1 LVVERRIIEA
11 HAHAAYLAAR
21 AGVSPKQSWP
31 DRYVNTE
38 TGKPYKPHHKDE
50 ERFVYSDSPRYLL
63 AKGGEGGGKSVAGII
78 KTLNRLRQGMNG
90 IMVSPDFEHFK
101 KSLWPEF
108 RRWCPANCLIEKD
121 RYRLHNSWEAR
132 QPFELHFQS
141 ESGQISTLYC
151 GGIEDPAGWEGPN
164 VSFAHFDEARRHKTP
179 EAVKVLDGRVRI
191 PGLNGEKPQLYL
203 TSTPRKH
210 WLYDYFGDI
219 QEDDP
224 YLSFKEDALCITL
237 LTEDN
242 EKAGN
247 LSEGYTRQRG
257 QSLTESEKR
266 VRLLAEW
273 EDEEDATRFLDS
285 ILLWDRCEEPLEPM
299 DRHTPLILALDG
311 AYAAKGDV
319 FGGVATS
326 RHPLIDN
333 AVALRAV
340 MAWEAKGSPRD
351 FEQIQDDIKNFCIDW
366 NVIEIVYDPM
376 QLVQMMQ
383 HLKRPSKTKAGRD
396 FKGVITTEFKQ
407 GVDRLASDKQ
417 LLDLVIS
424 RLIGWSKDI
433 TNHELLRKHLDNAD
447 KKLNKDGN
455 LRIVKRAESLKID
468 LAVCLSMASAR
479 ALSRAVSNFALPKS
493 KSQSQLG

>member
-1 LVVERRIIEA
+1 MRLGQSSIPSSEAIQAEMARRGLVPSSD
-11 HAHAAYLAAR
+11 L
-21 AGVSPKQSWP
+21 WP
-31 DRYVNTE
+31 DEYRNAE
-38 TGKPYKPHHKDE
+38 TGKPYKPHHTDE
-50 ERFVYSDSPRYLL
+50 ELFVYHDSPRYLL
-63 AKGGEGGGKSVAGII
+63 AKGGEGGGKSVAGIV
-78 KTLNRLRQGMNG
+78 KTLNRLRAGMNG

-191 PGLNGEKPQLYL
+191 PGPNGEKPQLYL

-219 QEDDP
+219 QDDDP
-224 YLSFKEDALCITL
+224 FMAFKEDSLCITL

-242 EKAGN
+242 ERAGN

-273 EDEEDATRFLDS
+273 EDEEDATRFLES
-285 ILLWDRCEEPLEPM
+285 ILLWDVCKEELPPLTE
-299 DRHTPLILALDG
+299 HEPLILALDG
-311 AYAAKGDV
+311 AYAGRGDV
-319 FGGVATS
+319 FGGVAVGKHPS
-326 RHPLIDN
+326 RENSL
-333 AVALRAV
+333 AVREVL
-340 MAWEAKGSPRD
+340 AWEAKGEPRD
-351 FEQIQDDIKNFCIDW
+351 FEQIQDDVKMFCLRW
-366 NVIEIVYDPM
+366 NVRKIVYDPM

-383 HLKRPSKTKAGRD
+383 HLGKPSKTLSGED
-396 FKGVITTEFKQ
+396 FPGVMTEEFKQ
-407 GVDRLASDKQ
+407 GVDRAAADKQ
-417 LLDLVIS
+417 LLDLIVARFIS
-424 RLIGWSKDI
+424 HTGAV
-433 TNHELLRKHLDNAD
+433 LLRKHLDNAD
-447 KKLNKDGN
+447 KKLDKDGH
-455 LRIVKRAESLKID
+455 LRIVKRVESLKID
-468 LAVCLSMASAR
+468 LAVCLSMAAAR
-479 ALSRAVSNFALPKS
+479 AAVVFRRRERQPVRSYSGVPA
-493 KSQSQLG
+493 